1 MEELAPEDEDAPIP
15 CGWKFVAIGYLLP
28 ITIGGLNGCH
38 WAAATFLFQEN
49 GWDLSYISAITF
61 AGFICRPFVTRSLV
75 SLGMWMTVPIA
86 VLHLLCAGAGL
97 LFPDREWAVLTQI
110 WAVLC
115 LDIYVGGET
124 LAFITFGDTEKNAK
138 IACGAVTQTTVISY
152 ACSSTVCRSIMSP
165 CRDDLR
171 QLCFGKKPEEV
182 TSEVVDAVADTK
194 DTTTTLAPPIVR
206 PRADTAES
214 SNSASSN
221 GSERPAPVARGRRGS
236 LQSRVSLA
244 SMASRPGH
252 RGAPGQGARQLKTT
266 ISGRRAS
273 VASMATLVDDLA
285 LVPEM
290 TPEIEAHGVDPQGKQ
305 TKGRTP
311 LPKDLYLPAALLGIL
326 SMANFFTYQVEWC
339 TYALYF
345 KDVHGWRQ
353 ATWSG
358 LAQTAG
364 DVLAAVVMKIQNCFS
379 QKSIDDADQYAKGG
393 SSWLLASVLG
403 KPYMLSVGCL
413 AYSAVCFGMT
423 SSSLVIAMTS
433 QVLMGSVFVIV
444 FQAITTMNTF
454 YSLGDSS
461 IFLQL
466 QVMKQNAE
474 SVGSALAGLVSLVL
488 YQQLGPTAPFWLT
501 GCLFVGV
508 FFIYTAGFC
517 SRVGFGKHLDGAE
530 AARAQRRGVERR
542 ITWSKGKSQESLD
555 GHVPDIQINVIP
567 PKEDDEV
574 GSTVSI

>member
-1 MEELAPEDEDAPIP
+1 
-15 CGWKFVAIGYLLP
+15 
-28 ITIGGLNGCH
+28 
-38 WAAATFLFQEN
+38 
-49 GWDLSYISAITF
+49 
-61 AGFICRPFVTRSLV
+61 
-75 SLGMWMTVPIA
+75 MWMTVPIA
-86 VLHLLCAGAGL
+86 VLHLLCAGNGL

-152 ACSSTVCRSIMSP
+152 ACSSTVGGVLFDFGGWRGLSIYHVAMQGVQILLLVS
-165 CRDDLR
+165 CLRDDLR
-171 QLCFGKKPEEV
+171 QLCFGKRPEEV
-182 TSEVVDAVADTK
+182 ASEVVDAVADTK
-194 DTTTTLAPPIVR
+194 DTTTTLAPPSVR

-236 LQSRVSLA
+236 LQSRMSLA
-244 SMASRPGH
+244 SMASRPGD

-266 ISGRRAS
+266 FSGRRAS

-285 LVPEM
+285 LVAEM
-290 TPEIEAHGVDPQGKQ
+290 TPEIEAHGVDPQGEQ

-326 SMANFFTYQVEWC
+326 SLANFFTYQVEWC

-345 KDVHGWRQ
+345 KDVHGWTQ

-364 DVLAAVVMKIQNCFS
+364 DVLAAVVMKIQNCCS
-379 QKSIDDADQYAKGG
+379 RKSIDDADQYAKGG

-423 SSSLVIAMTS
+423 SSSLVVAMTS
-433 QVLMGSVFVIV
+433 QVLMGSVFVMV
-444 FQAITTMNTF
+444 FQGITTMNTF

-474 SVGSALAGLVSLVL
+474 SVGSALAGLLSLIL

-501 GCLFVGV
+501 GCFFVGV

-517 SRVGFGKHLDGAE
+517 SRQPGKRLFEGSGYLAGLE
-530 AARAQRRGVERR
+530 AKR
-542 ITWSKGKSQESLD
+542 TPSSLD
-555 GHVPDIQINVIP
+555 PS
-567 PKEDDEV
+567 
-574 GSTVSI
+574 GSS